1 MHSYL
6 SGLGAAL
13 CAALLVGCGDSPVV
27 PTPQGQ
33 GSSQPLNASITLTP
47 DSSLRWVPEIITIR
61 VQISGPDADS
71 LRKLPVWWTSTD
83 PSLVALAEPTDT
95 SVVAIPQ
102 HDGVARVI
110 ATVGDVADTARL
122 VCREEGAVLAKTFVV
137 RINYFGTPAFSSD
150 GSIVVFGGEDY
161 LRSVLALDRGFAPLW
176 TFAVGV
182 EYRNAAIGE
191 DGNVFVG
198 GSGMTALSST
208 GAVRWEDAT
217 VFNLDAAP
225 ALDGRG
231 DVWFGGYQGP
241 DFDLTLGHYD
251 ASGLVAT
258 TPLPPGTNPIH
269 LPPVI
274 VGDSVVI
281 VGGDHY
287 LVGISLSDSILWVDT
302 LPGSQSRVGYAPLS
316 AAGDGR
322 TTYVPAKEG
331 PVFAIDGLT
340 GAVTWSWRDADPE
353 PMRYPSAPIVDT
365 DGSVYVQTSATL
377 VALTPDG
384 AVRWRAD
391 SLYGNQVFYAAGAP
405 ALAGGGILYVA
416 CQSDLCAVNTA
427 DGSVR
432 WRRRL
437 SVDGIAG
444 AALFIL
450 PDSSI
455 VFQTVNQQGASYLV
469 KLRGRY
475 PLADAP
481 WPVDGGDLRRTRR
494 GHMP

>member
-1 MHSYL
+1 MQSYL
-6 SGLGAAL
+6 SRLGAAMCVAVL
-13 CAALLVGCGDSPVV
+13 MACSEAPVV
-27 PTPQGQ
+27 PPPSGN
-33 GSSQPLNASITLTP
+33 GSTQPLDASITLTP
-47 DSSLRWVPEIITIR
+47 DSSLQWVPDAITIS

-71 LRKLPVWWTSTD
+71 LGQLPVWWSSTD
-83 PSLVALAEPTDT
+83 PNLVALAEPTDT

-102 HDGVARVI
+102 HDGVAQVI
-110 ATVGDVADTARL
+110 ATVGDAADTARI
-122 VCREEGAVLAKTFVV
+122 VCREEGAVLATTLVV
-137 RINYFGTPAFSSD
+137 RINYFGTPAFSPD

-161 LRSVLALDRGFAPLW
+161 LRSVLAFDRGFAPLW

-198 GSGMTALSST
+198 GSGMTALSSA
-208 GAVRWEDAT
+208 GARLWEDAT

-225 ALDGRG
+225 AIDGRG
-231 DVWFGGYQGP
+231 DAWLGGYLRGGDGP
-241 DFDLTLGHYD
+241 ALAHYD
-251 ASGLVAT
+251 GSGLVAA
-258 TPLPPGTNPIH
+258 TPLPSGTNPVH
-269 LPPVI
+269 LPPII

-316 AAGDGR
+316 GAGDGR
-322 TTYVPAKEG
+322 TIYVPAKEG

-340 GAVTWSWRDADPE
+340 GAVNWSWRDAHHQVTW
-353 PMRYPSAPIVDT
+353 YPLAPIVGS

-384 AVRWRAD
+384 AVRWQAD
-391 SLYGNQVFYAAGAP
+391 SLYGNQVVYDDGGAP
-405 ALAGGGILYVA
+405 ALASGGILYVA

-432 WRRRL
+432 WRRSL
-437 SVDGIAG
+437 PVTGYAG
-444 AALFIL
+444 AVFIL
-450 PDSSI
+450 PDSSL
-455 VFQTVNQQGASYLV
+455 VTQTVNHSGVSYLV
-469 KLRGRY
+469 KFRGRY
-475 PLADAP
+475 PLAEAP
-481 WPVDGGDLRRTRR
+481 WPVEGGDLRRTRR
-494 GHMP
+494 GHTP

>member
-1 MHSYL
+1 MRSYL
-6 SGLGAAL
+6 SGLRATI
-13 CAALLVGCGDSPVV
+13 CAALLVGCSDTPVV
-27 PTPQGQ
+27 PTPHGEP
-33 GSSQPLNASITLTP
+33 QPLDATIALTP
-47 DSSLRWVPEIITIR
+47 DSALRWVPDAITIR
-61 VQISGPDADS
+61 VLISGPDADS
-71 LRKLPVWWTSTD
+71 LSKLPVWWTSTD
-83 PSLVALAEPTDT
+83 PNLVALAEPTDT
-95 SVVAIPQ
+95 SVMAIPQ
-102 HDGVARVI
+102 HDGVAQVI
-110 ATVGDVADTARL
+110 ATVGDVADTAGV
-122 VCREEGAVLAKTFVV
+122 VCREEGAVLASTFVV
-137 RINYFGTPAFSSD
+137 GINFFGTPAFAPD
-150 GSIVVFGGEDY
+150 GSIVIFGGEDY
-161 LRSVLALDRGFAPLW
+161 LRSVLAFDRGFAPLW
-176 TFAVGV
+176 TFAAGI

-208 GAVRWEDAT
+208 GALRWEDAT

-225 ALDGRG
+225 AIDSRG
-231 DVWFGGYQGP
+231 DVWFAGYQGL
-241 DFDLTLGHYD
+241 DFDLTLAHYD

-269 LPPVI
+269 LPPII

-287 LVGISLSDSILWVDT
+287 LVGISHSDSILWVDT

-340 GAVTWSWRDADPE
+340 GAVTWSWRDADAKPTW
-353 PMRYPSAPIVDT
+353 YPLAPIVDS

-384 AVRWRAD
+384 AVRWQAD
-391 SLYGNQVFYAAGAP
+391 SLYGNQVAYDDGGAP
-405 ALAGGGILYVA
+405 ALASGGILYVA

-432 WRRRL
+432 WRRSL
-437 SVDGIAG
+437 PVIGNAG
-444 AALFIL
+444 AIFIL

-455 VFQTVNQQGASYLV
+455 VFQTVNWSGPSYLV

-481 WPVDGGDLRRTRR
+481 WPVEGGDLRRARR
-494 GHMP
+494 GRMP